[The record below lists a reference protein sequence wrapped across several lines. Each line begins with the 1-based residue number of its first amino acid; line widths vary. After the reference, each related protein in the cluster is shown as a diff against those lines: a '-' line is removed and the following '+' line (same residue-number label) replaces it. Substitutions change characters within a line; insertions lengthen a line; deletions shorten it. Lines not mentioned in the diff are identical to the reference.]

1 MIENQANKLSKLLID
16 HNIIASDDYEVYS
29 YGLQLILAT
38 ILKGAGLTIIALLM
52 DVFKEFIVF
61 IAFFSVLR
69 VYAGGYHSKSYLNCF
84 ITTAIS
90 TFALIELAVIFK
102 DMIGLMILTVL
113 LLISCGLVIKF
124 APIESENKPL
134 SKGQK
139 EKFRKKSIQIV
150 IIQSIIII
158 LVNLIYPQ
166 LLIYGSVATFAI
178 FLASITLIPLP
189 KLNRADLSPERK
201 VDI

>member
-16 HNIIASDDYEVYS
+16 YNIIASDDYEVYS

-90 TFALIELAVIFK
+90 TFALIGLAVIFK
-102 DMIGLMILTVL
+102 NMIGLIILTIL

-134 SKGQK
+134 SEGQK
-139 EKFRKKSIQIV
+139 EKFRRKSIQIV
-150 IIQSIIII
+150 TIQSIIII

-189 KLNRADLSPERK
+189 KLNRAGLSPKRK
-201 VDI
+201 IDI